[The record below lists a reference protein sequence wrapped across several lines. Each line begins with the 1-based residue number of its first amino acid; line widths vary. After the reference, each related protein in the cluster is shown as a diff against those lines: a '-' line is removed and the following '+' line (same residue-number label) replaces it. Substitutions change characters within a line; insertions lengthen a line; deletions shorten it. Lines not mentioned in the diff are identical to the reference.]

1 MTFAAS
7 DDELALVAGHELG
20 HIIHRDGK
28 ATSLADRRNME
39 DRADEAGAHLAK
51 CAGYD
56 VTAALGFWDRYAN
69 RRKLSFLDG
78 PSHRSP
84 RDRAARMAA
93 FIAGDSCGATALA
106 TP

>member
-69 RRKLSFLDG
+69 RRKLSFLYG